1 MNILAVCTGNTCRSP
16 MVMALIKKLHPEH
29 NVLSAGIFANEE
41 PISQNSV
48 LALKQEGIDLSDYI
62 SVQLTPQMLEEADV
76 VVCATK
82 EHEMLIK
89 AFLKDQ
95 KVFVLDCPDPFGG
108 NLETYIATKDY
119 LIEKIKEL
127 SFD

>member
-29 NVLSAGIFANEE
+29 NVLSAGIFAAGEE
-41 PISQNSV
+41 IAENAV
-48 LALKQEGIDLSDYI
+48 LALKQEGIDLSGYI
-62 SVQLTPQMLEEADV
+62 SVPLTPDMLDNADIII
-76 VVCATK
+76 CATK

-108 NLETYIATKDY
+108 DLETYITTKNY
-119 LIEKIKEL
+119 LLKKIKEL